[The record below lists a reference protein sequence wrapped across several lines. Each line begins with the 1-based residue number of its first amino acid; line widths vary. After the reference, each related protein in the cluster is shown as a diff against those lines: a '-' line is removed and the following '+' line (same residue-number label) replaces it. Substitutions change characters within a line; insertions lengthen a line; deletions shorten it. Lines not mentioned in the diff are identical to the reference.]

1 MIATICAYYYDF
13 LFLSFLPT
21 PLPTLALCTINI
33 CWNTNSHRTKMCIQF
48 AYCIDD
54 IPLFVLWFQFW
65 ISFPISRDRLQPSRQ
80 IYTLMRKRHF
90 FCCFAIAVAAAA
102 IKWLYGKYVTH
113 TLEFHIKLMLCTF
126 FHAFFYPI
134 LQKWISN
141 VIDEGKIVP
150 APHYNKKNIQEFL
163 YIWRIPNE
171 NIFAFVLQIKCLNS
185 NRFVPE
191 YSLWTM
197 WLEWAQSATY
207 TFA

>member
-1 MIATICAYYYDF
+1 MIATICAYYYDS
-13 LFLSFLPT
+13 LFFSFLPT
-21 PLPTLALCTINI
+21 SLPTLTLRTINI

-126 FHAFFYPI
+126 FLGFFTQSY
-134 LQKWISN
+134 
-141 VIDEGKIVP
+141 
-150 APHYNKKNIQEFL
+150 KNGYQ
-163 YIWRIPNE
+163 
-171 NIFAFVLQIKCLNS
+171 
-185 NRFVPE
+185 
-191 YSLWTM
+191 M
-197 WLEWAQSATY
+197 WLTREKSCQYRITIKKIYPRISLYLTHSEWKHLCFRSSNKMLE
-207 TFA
+207 